1 MSTNFDEIFC
11 RVGFVI
17 MTGSRRL
24 DFVDDS
30 DRDAAAAASSSSSK
44 VFRPYAL
51 LRVPETSTL
60 LTCQRGHERQS

>member
-30 DRDAAAAASSSSSK
+30 DRDAAAAAKYLGPMHFSVSQK
-44 VFRPYAL
+44 PPPY
-51 LRVPETSTL
+51 
-60 LTCQRGHERQS
+60 